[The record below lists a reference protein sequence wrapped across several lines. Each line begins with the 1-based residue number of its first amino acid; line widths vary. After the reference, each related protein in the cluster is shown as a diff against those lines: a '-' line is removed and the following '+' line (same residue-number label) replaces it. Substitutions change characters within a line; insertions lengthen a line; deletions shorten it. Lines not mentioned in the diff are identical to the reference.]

1 LVQVLNILQTHYPER
16 LGASLILNVPFLIH
30 AFFKM
35 ISPFIDP
42 VTRNKM
48 KFNPKPVQD
57 GLFAADELFKDGG
70 WGGSRDFVWDH
81 EKYWGPF
88 VRMCAEIRDGQM
100 ARWRKLGAC
109 VGCDERD
116 YKLGEVVDI
125 SPAPAE
131 AEAETGDGEG
141 DRVVAEDAAAPETG
155 DMVENPPASQTQAQ
169 APEESSATDKVSGR
183 EVEGVLEATA
193 I

>member
-1 LVQVLNILQTHYPER
+1 
-16 LGASLILNVPFLIH
+16 
-30 AFFKM
+30 M

-42 VTRNKM
+42 ITRNKM
-48 KFNPKPVQD
+48 KFNPKPIQD

-70 WGGSRDFVWDH
+70 WGGEREFVWDH

-88 VRMCAEIRDGQM
+88 VRMCAEIREGHM
-100 ARWRKLGAC
+100 ARWRKLGAR

-131 AEAETGDGEG
+131 VDAEAETEAGDGDG
-141 DRVVAEDAAAPETG
+141 DREDAAPETG
-155 DMVENPPASQTQAQ
+155 DAVAQAQ
-169 APEESSATDKVSGR
+169 IPDESSATDKVSGDGDSD
-183 EVEGVLEATA
+183 VDGVLEPTA
-193 I
+193 V